1 MVHSWT
7 FMLFCPQKNQTIQLL
22 KNQLLKLLELSFLFG
37 TLLDIEGCYKT
48 IKYRKCAFINV
59 KKHE

>member
-1 MVHSWT
+1 MVHSRV

-37 TLLDIEGCYKT
+37 TLLDIEG
-48 IKYRKCAFINV
+48 
-59 KKHE
+59 